1 MNDFIFVVRWKF
13 ILFNMYLYSIQYF
26 DCVTE
31 VNFDL
36 TSEFVFYDNQVGV
49 DWFPEWFIFF
59 FLLCFVIS

>member
-1 MNDFIFVVRWKF
+1 
-13 ILFNMYLYSIQYF
+13 MYLYSIQYF

-49 DWFPEWFIFF
+49 D
-59 FLLCFVIS
+59 